1 MDNSAETAVRMAELP
16 EETREFLSQLRE
28 EDIAL
33 MKDGLDLV
41 RSIRTIGRF
50 MRWVVLGVLATL
62 IGVVSLYENVMKMW
76 SWFHK

>member
-1 MDNSAETAVRMAELP
+1 MDSAAETAVRMAELP

-41 RSIRTIGRF
+41 RSVRTIGRF

-76 SWFHK
+76 SWIHK